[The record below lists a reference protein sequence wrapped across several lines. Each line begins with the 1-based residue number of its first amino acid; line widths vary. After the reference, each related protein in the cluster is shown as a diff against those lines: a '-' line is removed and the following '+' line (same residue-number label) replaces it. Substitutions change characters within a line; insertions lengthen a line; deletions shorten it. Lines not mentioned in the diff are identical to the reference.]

1 MTTAGCYNG
10 GDGKHSGGHPA
21 VCQLDTTSGG
31 TLNYNAGEV
40 EAALWLAPFNF
51 YGSNNFSIM
60 YPNIQQCG
68 KEASVDDISVAEPPA
83 LLREGAWV
91 GSAAPLHEPA
101 RGWLLCVT
109 HPYPS
114 SRLC

>member
-68 KEASVDDISVAEPPA
+68 KEASVDSISVAEPPA
-83 LLREGAWV
+83 LLREREHGW
-91 GSAAPLHEPA
+91 AAQHCYASLH
-101 RGWLLCVT
+101 GCGCCV
-109 HPYPS
+109 
-114 SRLC
+114 